1 MVTRQLKYKKM
12 KKTLL
17 ITFIFTLS
25 LFTVFA
31 QHRGKRER
39 IKAFKTA
46 FITERLDLSPEEAE
60 KFWPVYNQYTENIY
74 RLKVV
79 ELRKEQNKIREK
91 GGINALSDQ
100 EAKNYLQI
108 LIKNEK
114 QLTNVKLKLFSD
126 LKKIL
131 PPKKILLLHQ
141 AEHDF
146 NRKLL
151 EEYRRKHSSRTKGK
165 K

>member
-1 MVTRQLKYKKM
+1 
-12 KKTLL
+12 
-17 ITFIFTLS
+17 
-25 LFTVFA
+25 
-31 QHRGKRER
+31 
-39 IKAFKTA
+39 
-46 FITERLDLSPEEAE
+46 
-60 KFWPVYNQYTENIY
+60 
-74 RLKVV
+74 V

-114 QLTNVKLKLFSD
+114 QLTNVKLRLFSD